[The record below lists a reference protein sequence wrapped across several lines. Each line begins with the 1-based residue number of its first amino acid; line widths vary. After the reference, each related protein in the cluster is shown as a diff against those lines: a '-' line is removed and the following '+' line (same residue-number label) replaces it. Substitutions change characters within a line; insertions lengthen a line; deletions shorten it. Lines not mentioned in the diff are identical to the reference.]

1 MNSKSDRQDK
11 PISKISD
18 LNIENNSKR
27 ADFTAKKNAS
37 AAAKN
42 VENEN
47 PVDVQN
53 ILEPIYLTGSSKNG
67 RWKCPYCPYVT
78 KAKANVTKHIKIKH
92 LGNDFIL

>member
-67 RWKCPYCPYVT
+67 RWKCPYCTDERKQKGHV
-78 KAKANVTKHIKIKH
+78 NSHIKTMH
-92 LGNDFIL
+92 LGNNITF